1 MPSNFTIRL
10 GTRASAL
17 ARWQANWVAAELQQ
31 RGHAVTLVP
40 ITTTGD
46 QQTNAPIREMAGVG
60 VFTKEIQRAL
70 SDGLIDLAVHSLK
83 DLPTEPVPGLT
94 LAAVPSRESVFD
106 VLVNRDGAAIDD
118 LPLGARI
125 GMGSLRR
132 RSQLLHRRADLVMV
146 DVRGNVDTRLRKLDE
161 GQFDAL
167 VLAEAGLKRL
177 GLAERITQVLPASMM
192 LPAPGQGALGLE
204 TRSNDRQTRT
214 VVESLSDP
222 SAQAGVL
229 AERSVLLA
237 LGGGCLAPIGA
248 WGRVVAS
255 GRLALDAVV
264 LGPDGVR
271 RLAAVAEGEAV
282 DAESLGRQ
290 VAGDLLRQGAAELIA
305 ASRG

>member
-17 ARWQANWVAAELQQ
+17 ARWQANWVAAELK
-31 RGHAVTLVP
+31 RLGHAVTLVP

-46 QQTNAPIREMAGVG
+46 QQTSAPIREMAGVG

-94 LAAVPSRESVFD
+94 LAAVPSRESVSD
-106 VLVNRDGAAIDD
+106 VLVSRNGAAIDD
-118 LPLGARI
+118 LPPGARI
-125 GMGSLRR
+125 GTGSLRR

-146 DVRGNVDTRLRKLDE
+146 DVRGNVDTRLRKLDK

-177 GLAERITQVLPASMM
+177 GLAERISQVLPASMM

-204 TRSNDRQTRT
+204 TRSDDRRTRT
-214 VVESLSDP
+214 AVESLSDP

-248 WGRVVAS
+248 WGRVVTS

-264 LGPDGVR
+264 LSADGVR
-271 RLAAVAEGEAV
+271 RLAAVAEGEAS

-290 VAGDLLRQGAAELIA
+290 VADDLVRQGAAELIA
-305 ASRG
+305 ASRR